1 MKEDMT
7 INTDAYIIE
16 SEIPIEKIILGF
28 NDRPAIIKPNNAYF
42 VRILI
47 IMTPINSEWTIL
59 TINIIYNNVLP
70 KTECKENVYTYK
82 YINNPYASSGRNNN
96 ETSIIAC
103 AQTPTGNTDDY
114 GYLVDANFLVR
125 SGCSGMGPKSEK
137 VFETF
142 NKIHFSRLPPINKTN
157 SLLPGEKF
165 IKNIRRL
172 DKLVEKC
179 TKIF

>member
-59 TINIIYNNVLP
+59 TINIIYNN
-70 KTECKENVYTYK
+70 
-82 YINNPYASSGRNNN
+82 
-96 ETSIIAC
+96 
-103 AQTPTGNTDDY
+103 
-114 GYLVDANFLVR
+114 
-125 SGCSGMGPKSEK
+125 
-137 VFETF
+137 F
-142 NKIHFSRLPPINKTN
+142 NRF
-157 SLLPGEKF
+157 
-165 IKNIRRL
+165 
-172 DKLVEKC
+172 
-179 TKIF
+179 